1 MSSIIRRR
9 RGLMG
14 VSVMRVLPELGLN
27 TQSLDSSPLSVTA
40 LLIAPGARLRV
51 ALYRESGLVL
61 RPEAAIRALVG
72 NLSPRSNSGRSLH
85 DGEGALHAPKVSL
98 RRRGISLLDLFD
110 WPHQLNETSA
120 RSQRQLVKSDN
131 CRVPPPVL

>member
-27 TQSLDSSPLSVTA
+27 TQSLDSSPHSVTA

-51 ALYRESGLVL
+51 ALYRESGLV
-61 RPEAAIRALVG
+61 P
-72 NLSPRSNSGRSLH
+72 
-85 DGEGALHAPKVSL
+85 
-98 RRRGISLLDLFD
+98 RRGS
-110 WPHQLNETSA
+110 PVGA
-120 RSQRQLVKSDN
+120 GSDEGPLTQSTADALPG
-131 CRVPPPVL
+131 RREPLKMPLKRPP

>member
-14 VSVMRVLPELGLN
+14 VSVMGGLPEIGLN
-27 TQSLDSSPLSVTA
+27 TQSSDSSPLSVTA

-61 RPEAAIRALVG
+61 R
-72 NLSPRSNSGRSLH
+72 RSLVIASRITK
-85 DGEGALHAPKVSL
+85 GSSPPTRTTVGTAVAGRL
-98 RRRGISLLDLFD
+98 RPDSGHR
-110 WPHQLNETSA
+110 SA
-120 RSQRQLVKSDN
+120 REMPAV
-131 CRVPPPVL
+131 